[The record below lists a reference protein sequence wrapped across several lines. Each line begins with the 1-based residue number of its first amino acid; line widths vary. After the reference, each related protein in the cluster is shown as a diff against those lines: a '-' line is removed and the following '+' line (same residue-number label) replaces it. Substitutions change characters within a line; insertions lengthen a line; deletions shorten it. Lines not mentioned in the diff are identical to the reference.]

1 MDANV
6 TLIVLMG
13 CFYAGGIYFILERS
27 LTRLLLGLLF
37 VGNGTNILLLISGGY
52 AGLAPLVSSDIAAED
67 YNDPLPQAMILT
79 SIVITFAIT
88 AFTLAIIYRSWS
100 FSSQEE
106 VEDDDEDI
114 RVATKIGYEQEND
127 SQVLLE
133 DTEFM
138 QDSVDVVRKKV

>member
-1 MDANV
+1 MTPNV
-6 TLIVLMG
+6 TLIILMG

-37 VGNGTNILLLISGGY
+37 IGNGTNILLLLSGGY
-52 AGLAPLVSSDIAAED
+52 PGLAPLFSSNIAAEN

-100 FSSQEE
+100 FSNQEE

-114 RVATKIGYEQEND
+114 RVATKTGYEQEND
-127 SQVLLE
+127 SQILLE
-133 DTEFM
+133 DSEFM
-138 QDSVDVVRKKV
+138 SETSAGMRKKR